1 MADLRDYL
9 ARIYS
14 LSDLQAQPDDY
25 VSTSALADAMGVTAP
40 AVNRMVTK
48 LKENGY
54 LHHEPYQGIKLTD
67 AGQREALVKL
77 RYQRI
82 AAAFLV
88 TVMGFGWH
96 EIEEETGRMSG
107 ALSDLIAERMLAMA
121 GNPNRDPFGEPI
133 PSAEGDVPP
142 ADDVA
147 LAEATDGQHTIIT
160 RIKTR
165 ESDRLEYLAALGLW
179 PSALVTVIHK
189 APFHGPM
196 QLKLAEEYRIIGHN
210 LAELIYVRPLS

>member
-1 MADLRDYL
+1 MAELRDYL

-14 LSDLQAQPDDY
+14 LSDLQAKPDDY

-67 AGQREALVKL
+67 AGRREALGKL

-96 EIEEETGRMSG
+96 EIEEESSRMSG
-107 ALSDLIAERMLAMA
+107 ALSELIAGRMLAMA
-121 GNPNRDPFGEPI
+121 GNPTRDPFGEPI
-133 PSAEGDVPP
+133 PAVDRTVPP
-142 ADDVA
+142 ADDTA
-147 LAEATDGQHTIIT
+147 LASAEDGQQAIIT

-179 PSALVTVIHK
+179 PDASITIIHK
-189 APFHGPM
+189 APFNGPM

-210 LAELIYVRPLS
+210 LAELICVRPLT